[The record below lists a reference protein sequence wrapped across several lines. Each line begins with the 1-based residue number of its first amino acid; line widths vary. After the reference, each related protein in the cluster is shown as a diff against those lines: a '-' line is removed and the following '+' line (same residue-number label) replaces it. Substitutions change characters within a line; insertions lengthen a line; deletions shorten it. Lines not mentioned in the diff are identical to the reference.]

1 MRPFRYAAVLVPLV
15 ATGSMSDTFAQ
26 ANKPSAAFRVERDI
40 QEFDLRAVP
49 PANAS
54 TAKTDAA
61 MVAMRRNQCPSF

>member
-40 QEFDLRAVP
+40 QESIFAQSRRPMPAP
-49 PANAS
+49 PRQ
-54 TAKTDAA
+54 TP
-61 MVAMRRNQCPSF
+61 RWWP